1 MSVCLYNRKSHWD
14 DSTLL
19 DDLYLGNNDNPA
31 DNKISP
37 LRFDQGH
44 SAERLHTN
52 CGQKKRNHNSC
63 RQQHHSTAAN
73 NVQMSALLS
82 PLKQL
87 NIHTNSKMK
96 FTVPFLFLFV
106 GIFVK
111 LKRFRSSNKFEY
123 QLKITQMSK
132 YKMQFVNDFNLLRE
146 KKLSGLLR

>member
-1 MSVCLYNRKSHWD
+1 
-14 DSTLL
+14 
-19 DDLYLGNNDNPA
+19 
-31 DNKISP
+31 
-37 LRFDQGH
+37 
-44 SAERLHTN
+44 
-52 CGQKKRNHNSC
+52 
-63 RQQHHSTAAN
+63 
-73 NVQMSALLS
+73 MSALLS

-111 LKRFRSSNKFEY
+111 LKRFRSSNKSEY

-146 KKLSGLLR
+146 KKLSGPLR